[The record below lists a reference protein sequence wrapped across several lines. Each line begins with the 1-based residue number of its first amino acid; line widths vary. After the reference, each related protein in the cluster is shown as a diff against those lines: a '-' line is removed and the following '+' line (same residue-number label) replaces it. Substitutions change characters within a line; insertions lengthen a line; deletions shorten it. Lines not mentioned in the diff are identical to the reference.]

1 MSHAK
6 DDDQVGVDRQ
16 ERIAREVA
24 GRLGLVVQSRHVFVD
39 NNRSAWRRNRKRK
52 GWDELLA
59 AVQAGQVRHVI
70 AYHPDRLMRQPR
82 DLEELLAVAEEKSVT
97 LHGEAN
103 NRDLANPDDVFILRI
118 EVAHACR
125 SSDDTSRRLK
135 SAMVD
140 RAGDG
145 LPHPGQRRYGYTPDG
160 MTVIAAEAE
169 VVKEIFAGYLDGAD
183 AAAIAR
189 RLNARGVATTQ
200 GKVWQADS
208 VLAVLDSRHVAG
220 IQVFRGQEVGA
231 GSWPAIIDAGTWVE
245 VRDRRAVRAAVWA
258 TGRQPAFYLLRGL
271 VTCKRCGVRMAGS
284 ATGGSP
290 SYVCSRRRRQDEAR
304 CVRRVTA
311 RYVDGFVSD
320 AAVALLTD
328 LQPVASAEAAGGL
341 SEADQAAVA
350 ADEAELVELK
360 EMWQARELSTREYRQ
375 MRRVVEERVKKL
387 QRKTVV
393 RPAAEVLDGM
403 VGPGARAAWDRL
415 QAAGDYPRMNAVLRF
430 LFAAVLVDES
440 HARTGEFDY
449 SRIEIEPNPL

>member
-1 MSHAK
+1 
-6 DDDQVGVDRQ
+6 
-16 ERIAREVA
+16 
-24 GRLGLVVQSRHVFVD
+24 
-39 NNRSAWRRNRKRK
+39 
-52 GWDELLA
+52 
-59 AVQAGQVRHVI
+59 
-70 AYHPDRLMRQPR
+70 
-82 DLEELLAVAEEKSVT
+82 VT

-135 SAMVD
+135 SAMVE

-169 VVKEIFAGYLDGAD
+169 VVKEIFASYLDGTD

-189 RLNARGVATTQ
+189 MLNARGVPTTQ

-220 IQVFRGQEVGA
+220 IQVFRGQEIGR
-231 GSWPAIIDAGTWVE
+231 GSWPAIVEAGVWAE

-258 TGRQPAFYLLRGL
+258 TDRQPTFYLLRGL

-304 CVRRVTA
+304 CVRRVIA
-311 RYVDGFVSD
+311 RYVDGFVAD

-328 LQPVASAEAAGGL
+328 LQPVGPADAAGGL
-341 SEADQAAVA
+341 SETDQAAIA
-350 ADEAELVELK
+350 ADEAELAELK
-360 EMWQARELSTREYRQ
+360 EMWQARELPTREYRQ

-403 VGPGARAAWDRL
+403 VGPGARAAWERL
-415 QAAGDYPRMNAVLRF
+415 QEAGDYPRMNAVLRF
-430 LFAAVLVDES
+430 LFAAVLIDES